1 MLNMLR
7 AQAYPSFVEVI
18 LTAFLFGVLAWGG
31 IELTQH
37 ESRIAAVWLPNAVLV
52 AILLRGRGLGDFA
65 FLPAAFAANI
75 AANLYAGDELAR
87 AISLSLVNSLEVLV
101 VWFGMWRLNLRRP
114 DMSLLPDLISFCAVA
129 GIVAPVVSGLSA
141 LVILG
146 APDAASAWSM
156 FHGWAVADGLGLL
169 LVTPTI
175 LIFADAWKTRR
186 RPTRHEV
193 AEWLTLFTAGT
204 AVSISVFGQT
214 TYPFLFAVI
223 PVVALHAFLQGS
235 IGTAL
240 SVVKISI
247 IASIATAFDVGPI
260 HLVEGNL
267 GDQLFALQVFLA
279 TCFAVGLPVAA
290 MLKNRDLISYE
301 LRERRDFADFILQN
315 VGNVIFRTD
324 AMGRW
329 TFLNTEWE
337 KLTGFTVDQS
347 LGWPTTKLLTPV
359 DVAKARAL
367 YPRIINGEIK
377 ECVLEQQFI
386 DAKGILHHIEVTIQ
400 PFVDEAGTF
409 AGTVG
414 NIRDVSERVRQQ
426 SALAE
431 SEERFRRM
439 AETAPIGIFRA
450 GPDGQVTYVNKLWCD
465 KVGFTVNEML
475 GHGWM
480 RALADTT
487 PYEDDAA
494 WQGFSKPGDIKRR
507 ISHFRG
513 ADGEDL
519 WIEIVTS
526 AEFDSEGNII
536 GFIGA
541 ANDITDQRRVSEQLR
556 EHQAQLSLLAN
567 NATDAVFRLG
577 MDGRCKYASPSSRM
591 LLGISPRAL
600 IGANLLDRFH
610 ADDQQ
615 IVRETFA
622 DLLNGNIEQ
631 PRVAFRS
638 ELLSAPETFVWLEAT
653 CGLVRD
659 EVTGAPYE
667 IIASIRNIDETK
679 ALETE
684 LREARERAEKA
695 ATAKS
700 AFLANMS
707 HEIRTPMNGVI
718 GFTELLLNSELN
730 TTQRHQAGMIA
741 ESGHAMM
748 RLLNDILDI
757 SKIEAGQMQVVCEPV
772 DLRHKLQGAVRLMQ
786 PIADSKKIE
795 LSILV
800 EDDVPQWINGDQ
812 LRLRQIV
819 LNLVGNA
826 VKFTER
832 GWIKVHASVDRLSP
846 EPRLQIDVSD
856 SGIGIPPDRLGV
868 IFEQFTQADG
878 STARKYGGTGLGLS
892 ISDQLAR
899 MMGGEINVS
908 SIVGEGTVFSVS
920 LPLVRSDAPSME
932 CNGRPS
938 KLKGRG
944 GASRPRVLIAEDHDI
959 NQTLILA
966 MAERVGVDA
975 EIAVDGLEV
984 IKMVHSAAAAQ
995 NPYRLILMDIQM
1007 PNVDG
1012 LEAARRLRAAGFGAD
1027 DLPIVALTANAFAE
1041 DVAACLQA
1049 GMQAHLAKPVQMVDL
1064 QDIVAAYVDQL
1075 PPLPRATEFEATPIR
1090 DPIQL
1095 NLMER
1100 YQSRKVQVMALWEK
1114 QLDNP
1119 SPSEADM
1126 SELITQLHKLAGT
1139 AGHFGDAAFGE
1150 AALTME
1156 EALRGANQDQ
1166 FSKLLCDNAGLFG
1179 HGYNI
1184 ISHAKISDAD
1194 VNSALYRVNSK
1205 SKF

>member
-1 MLNMLR
+1 MMLNKLR
-7 AQAYPSFVEVI
+7 AQKYPSVVSVV
-18 LTAFLFGVLAWGG
+18 LTALLFGVLAWGG
-31 IELTQH
+31 VVLTRD
-37 ESRIAAVWLPNAVLV
+37 ESRVAAVWLPNAVLV
-52 AILLRGRGLGDFA
+52 AILLRGRGLGDLA

-75 AANLYAGDELAR
+75 VANVYAGDEFAR

-114 DMSLLPDLISFCAVA
+114 DMSRLPDLLSFCAVA
-129 GIVAPVVSGLSA
+129 GIVAPVASGLSA
-141 LVILG
+141 LAILG

-204 AVSISVFGQT
+204 AVSISVFSQT

-223 PVVALHAFLQGS
+223 PVVVLHAFWQGS
-235 IGTAL
+235 VGTAL

-247 IASIATAFDVGPI
+247 IASIATAFDDGPI
-260 HLVEGNL
+260 HLVKGSL
-267 GDQLFALQVFLA
+267 GDQLFALQAFLA

-290 MLKNRDLISYE
+290 MLKSRDLISDE

-315 VGNVIFRTD
+315 VGDVIFRTD
-324 AMGRW
+324 AAGRW
-329 TFLNTEWE
+329 TFLNAEWE

-359 DVAKARAL
+359 DVAKASAL

-377 ECVLEQQFI
+377 ECVLDQQFI
-386 DAKGILHHIEVTIQ
+386 DAKGILHHIEVTVQ
-400 PFVDEAGTF
+400 PFVDDEGAF

-450 GPDGQVTYVNKLWCD
+450 GPDGQVTYVNKLWSD
-465 KVGFTVNEML
+465 KVGFTVDEML
-475 GHGWM
+475 GDGWM
-480 RALADTT
+480 RALADTAQ
-487 PYEDDAA
+487 YKDDPA
-494 WQGFSKPGDIKRR
+494 WQGFNKPGDIKRR
-507 ISHFRG
+507 IGQFRG
-513 ADGEDL
+513 ADGGDL
-519 WIEIVTS
+519 WIETVTS
-526 AEFDSEGNII
+526 AEFDSAGKIV

-541 ANDITDQRRVSEQLR
+541 ANDITEERRVSEQLR

-567 NATDAVFRLG
+567 NATDGVFRLG
-577 MDGRCKYASPSSRM
+577 LDGRCKYASPSSRT

-610 ADDQQ
+610 PDDQQ

-622 DLLNGNIEQ
+622 DLVNANVER

-638 ELLSAPETFVWLEAT
+638 ELLSAPGIFVWLEAT

-659 EVTGAPYE
+659 EITGAPYE

-679 ALETE
+679 ALEAE
-684 LREARERAEKA
+684 LREARERAERA

-707 HEIRTPMNGVI
+707 HEIRTPMSGVI

-730 TTQRHQAGMIA
+730 NSQRNQAEMIA

-832 GWIKVHASVDRLSP
+832 GWIKLHALVDRSSP

-856 SGIGIPPDRLGV
+856 SGIGIPADRLDV

-908 SIVGEGTVFSVS
+908 SIVGEGTMFSVS
-920 LPLVRSDAPSME
+920 LPLVRSDAPSVE
-932 CNGRPS
+932 CIGRPI

-959 NQTLILA
+959 NQALILA

-984 IKMVHSAAAAQ
+984 IKMVHSAAVAQ
-995 NPYRLILMDIQM
+995 NPYRLVLMDIQM
-1007 PNVDG
+1007 PNIDG
-1012 LEAARRLRAAGFGAD
+1012 LEAARRLRAAGFSAD
-1027 DLPIVALTANAFAE
+1027 DLPIVALTANAYAE
-1041 DVAACLQA
+1041 DVAACLDA

-1064 QDIVAAYVDQL
+1064 QNIVAAYVDQL
-1075 PPLPRATEFEATPIR
+1075 PPSPRETNLEVTHSR
-1090 DPIQL
+1090 DTIQPT
-1095 NLMER
+1095 LMER
-1100 YQSRKVQVMALWEK
+1100 YQLRKMEALALWEK
-1114 QLDNP
+1114 QIDNP
-1119 SPSEADM
+1119 SPSETDI

-1139 AGHFGDAAFGE
+1139 AGYFGDAEFGE

-1156 EALRGANQDQ
+1156 ETLRGADTDK
-1166 FSKLLCDNAGLFG
+1166 FRKLICDNARLFEQL
-1179 HGYNI
+1179 
-1184 ISHAKISDAD
+1184 
-1194 VNSALYRVNSK
+1194 V
-1205 SKF
+1205 